1 MVRLL
6 LLAVLLLASM
16 AVVPVQAADDHIVA
30 RGILEDPAGQLTVA
44 EVDGMAFQPAPAI
57 IAKGYTAS
65 VFWLR
70 LEIRPSEDGT
80 PLVLRVRPAYLD
92 LVTLYHA
99 DPTAPS
105 GWRERASGDR
115 IPFAD
120 REVSSAALGFL
131 VDPTPRN
138 TVYFLRIA
146 STSTILVQA
155 EALERS
161 VAGMRDR
168 WLDLRQYL
176 TLSIMIAIWVWAVND
191 YVLRRDRVIGL
202 FVVSHFAVIVY
213 NTFIMGYGAFLFA
226 SAPSGFVDAVT
237 SLGVLLSGMLSILTG
252 TTLIRQA
259 RPRRITLLPLDA
271 MIALGV
277 LAVVL
282 FFAGQVRFAL
292 QLNAMLVLLV
302 GPFAIVAVFT
312 TRIDAPPGRKA
323 LRIAY
328 SAQSVALLM
337 TMVPLVG
344 LSGATSWNLDAMLV
358 HGLLSALPMFLL
370 LRLRSIQQQRRAAE
384 MELHL
389 GLARQQLAIERAQ
402 TELQGRFLA
411 MLTHELRTP
420 IAVARMAVT
429 ALRGPSEQQRLI
441 GAAFDN
447 MEGIIER
454 TAYADRLEQDL
465 LEVRRERID
474 IAAMLASAA
483 ARSAAANRIRIEA
496 QRPPPIVTDRH
507 LLSVVLDNLVDNAAK
522 YSAPGSTI
530 GIRAAAQKHEDTAG
544 FGSPSKTSRARRA
557 FRNRTGCSRSSIGRP
572 VHSIR
577 AARVWDSTSSMVWSS
592 CSAARSAMPKRREG
606 CGSSCGCRA
615 DRRGDRRQ

>member
-1 MVRLL
+1 MV
-6 LLAVLLLASM
+6 VLLLALLLVAPLG
-16 AVVPVQAADDHIVA
+16 AVPAFAADDHVVS
-30 RGILEDPAGQLTVA
+30 RGLYEDATGRLTVA
-44 EVDGMAFQPAPAI
+44 EVAGMAFQPAPAI
-57 IAKGYTAS
+57 VAKGYTAS

-70 LEIRPSEDGT
+70 LEIRPSATGAA
-80 PLVLRVRPAYLD
+80 LVLRVRPTYLD
-92 LVTLYHA
+92 EVTLYRP
-99 DPTAPS
+99 DRTAPS
-105 GWRERASGDR
+105 GWRAQLSGDR
-115 IPFAD
+115 IPYAD

-131 VDPTPRN
+131 VDPAPGG
-138 TVYFLRIA
+138 TVYFLRVA
-146 STSTILVQA
+146 STSTILIQA
-155 EALERS
+155 EALEGS
-161 VAGMRDR
+161 VAAMRDR
-168 WLDLRQYL
+168 WLDFRQYL
-176 TLSIMIAIWVWAVND
+176 TLSIMIAIWAWAVND

-202 FVVSHFAVIVY
+202 FVISHFAVIAY
-213 NTFIMGYGAFLFA
+213 NTLIMGYGAFLFA
-226 SAPSGFVDAVT
+226 SAPPGFVDAVT
-237 SLGVLLSGMLSILTG
+237 SLWVLLSGMLSILTG

-259 RPRRITLLPLDA
+259 RPRRITLLPLDG

-277 LAVVL
+277 LALVL

-312 TRIDAPPGRKA
+312 TRIDAPPGRRA

-370 LRLRSIQQQRRAAE
+370 LRLRSLQQQRRAAE
-384 MELHL
+384 MELNL

-402 TELQGRFLA
+402 TDLQGRFLA

-420 IAVARMAVT
+420 IAVARMAVS
-429 ALRGPSEQQRLI
+429 ALKGPNEQQRLI

-454 TAYADRLEQDL
+454 TAYADRLEQNL

-474 IAAMLASAA
+474 VAAMLATAV
-483 ARSAAANRIRIEA
+483 ARSAAAERVRIDA
-496 QRPPPIVTDRH
+496 DALPPVTTDRQ
-507 LLSVVLDNLVDNAAK
+507 LLSVIFDNLIDNAAK

-530 GIRAAAQKHEDTAG
+530 GIRAVPQKHGGVAGLRVAFDNKPGKAG
-544 FGSPSKTSRARRA
+544 FPDAGKVFEKFYRTPGAQHKSGSGLGLYIVNGLVELLGGT
-557 FRNRTGCSRSSIGRP
+557 IGYGEEEG
-572 VHSIR
+572 
-577 AARVWDSTSSMVWSS
+577 RVRFILWLP
-592 CSAARSAMPKRREG
+592 C
-606 CGSSCGCRA
+606 
-615 DRRGDRRQ
+615 